1 MFLSILKLISS
12 QDHAESKEL
21 LRKYLHRP
29 EIVSKLE
36 PNDLCLIW
44 LCAIHLEAFSSL
56 PSMVRCTS
64 LLNSRVLKYFDTRT
78 FWKLTANNKR
88 VFNQNFF
95 HRLSKIYAR
104 IEEMQVSFLHF
115 KGQHICSL
123 EKFNKNS
130 KILFFKKL

>member
-1 MFLSILKLISS
+1 M
-12 QDHAESKEL
+12 
-21 LRKYLHRP
+21 
-29 EIVSKLE
+29 SKLE

-64 LLNSRVLKYFDTRT
+64 LLNSRVLKYFDTRA

-130 KILFFKKL
+130 KILFFLITLFAPCYYIRYSEIPFSSSDVSKNYLTI